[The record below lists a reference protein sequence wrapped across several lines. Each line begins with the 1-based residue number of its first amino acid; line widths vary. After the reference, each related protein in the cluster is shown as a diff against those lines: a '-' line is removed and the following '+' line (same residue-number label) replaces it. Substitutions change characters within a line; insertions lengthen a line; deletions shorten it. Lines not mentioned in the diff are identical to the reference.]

1 MSVRDDINNEYFEWM
16 YYLVCGR
23 RYAKQIS
30 YRKLLSYLHNTEFIF
45 IIPKDENRARDGI
58 DLRYRFALSNE
69 TEGLLNYLDG
79 PCSILEMMIALSL
92 RIEED
97 TMDDPAFGDRTGQW
111 FWNMIGNLGLGK
123 MTDDRFDKEYIKTVI
138 DRFLCRDYEPD
149 GRGGLFR
156 LLHCNYDLRNIEIW
170 QQMCWYLDEI
180 S

>member
-138 DRFLCRDYEPD
+138 DRFLCRDYEQD

-156 LLHCNYDLRNIEIW
+156 LLHCDEDLRDVEIW

>member
-58 DLRYRFALSNE
+58 DLRYRFALSNGNE
-69 TEGLLNYLDG
+69 DLLNYLDG

-111 FWNMIGNLGLGK
+111 FWNMIVSLGFGG
-123 MTDDRFDKEYIKTVI
+123 MSDDRYDRLFVDETL
-138 DRFLCRDYEPD
+138 DRFLSRKYEPN
-149 GRGGLFR
+149 GKGGLFTI
-156 LLHCNYDLRNIEIW
+156 RNPKRDMRRIEIW
-170 QQMCWYLDEI
+170 YQLCDYLNSI
-180 S
+180 V